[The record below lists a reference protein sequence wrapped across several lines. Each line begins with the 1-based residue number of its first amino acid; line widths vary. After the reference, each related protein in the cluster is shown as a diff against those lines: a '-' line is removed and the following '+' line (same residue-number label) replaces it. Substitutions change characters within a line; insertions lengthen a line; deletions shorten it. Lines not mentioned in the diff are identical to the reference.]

1 MCLRGAFFQAL
12 FIFMLFLFFPLAVK
26 SYAGEKEDID
36 AQISAEEQRRKSLS
50 RQIETYR
57 SRIKDMDVK
66 VDNLIGRID
75 NLQQN
80 EAIARQETEVLELH
94 NRKLRADLDFLI
106 GEMQITESQ
115 ADALIQQLKNR
126 MIDMYK
132 YGESE
137 GLNLFFSSENAFQAV
152 ESIYLLKKLDS
163 YDKFILEQLKAK
175 QQDMTLSKKI
185 LDEHRARLKRQT
197 EELSEQ
203 RKKYN
208 SAIVQTNSFIND
220 VRRQKAL
227 AIKAAR
233 EIEEAQKA
241 VGQTILNLIAIKKA
255 KEAEAQ
261 KRGAPKK
268 AEVNYL
274 PGVGRGSLFD
284 WPVRGPITSG
294 FGTRIHPIFK
304 TKSFHSGIDISA
316 PSGTPVKAAAAG
328 EILFE
333 GWLRGYGQ
341 VIIIDHG
348 RNFST
353 VYAHL
358 SSINVKEN
366 QVVRAGAVIG
376 GVGRT
381 GTATGYHLHFEVR
394 IGSAVKNP
402 LDYLK
407 K

>member
-1 MCLRGAFFQAL
+1 M
-12 FIFMLFLFFPLAVK
+12 
-26 SYAGEKEDID
+26 
-36 AQISAEEQRRKSLS
+36 
-50 RQIETYR
+50 
-57 SRIKDMDVK
+57 
-66 VDNLIGRID
+66 
-75 NLQQN
+75 
-80 EAIARQETEVLELH
+80 
-94 NRKLRADLDFLI
+94 
-106 GEMQITESQ
+106 
-115 ADALIQQLKNR
+115 
-126 MIDMYK
+126 
-132 YGESE
+132 
-137 GLNLFFSSENAFQAV
+137 
-152 ESIYLLKKLDS
+152 
-163 YDKFILEQLKAK
+163 
-175 QQDMTLSKKI
+175 
-185 LDEHRARLKRQT
+185 
-197 EELSEQ
+197 
-203 RKKYN
+203 
-208 SAIVQTNSFIND
+208 
-220 VRRQKAL
+220 
-227 AIKAAR
+227 
-233 EIEEAQKA
+233 
-241 VGQTILNLIAIKKA
+241 
-255 KEAEAQ
+255 
-261 KRGAPKK
+261 
-268 AEVNYL
+268 NYL

-294 FGTRIHPIFK
+294 FGTRIHPILRLSPFIPA
-304 TKSFHSGIDISA
+304 SIFSSA